1 MTLLLYHCRVRNYST
16 ARVLFPPS
24 DHTAGDEKHSVNILL
39 NLPDFVEIEPESS
52 IIKLRFETDRQE
64 LTYEIQGDGNMAFEE
79 ILKKYKT
86 KTCVLSI
93 EKLDENRYGNIRVV
107 EGNQAHYDDILGF
120 TGHPFVPGCPYE
132 MCFPKD
138 MNFEDFCF
146 RCAIGG
152 EPMHSYVSLYQMGL
166 WLNMFMIP
174 LVSSEENIGYC
185 IYSYDVKPQASSEA
199 MSDVSADTSAKVLET
214 CIKFRGSTDFRKTV
228 DEVIVDIR
236 DICGSDE
243 CCILLLNDDEKTCE
257 ILCEARRADLPHSVH
272 DFIDDGFYKI
282 ASNWKNTL
290 RGSTCIIIKDEH
302 DMEEIEKRDP
312 VWHETLGHAGIDSL
326 VLFPLKRGEEIL
338 GYIWAL
344 NFNTDN
350 TVKIKETLELTS
362 FFLASEISNF
372 RLVERLKI
380 LSTMDMLTGVFNR
393 NEMNNR
399 IDALRIPETNL
410 IYNFG
415 IVFAD
420 VNGLKRV
427 NDTEGHPAGDLL
439 LKNGANVLENA
450 FAGDTVY
457 RAGGDEFM
465 VFVNDTSEEELK
477 KKCEQAKVLSE
488 KYPNVSFALGYCF
501 AENSGNI
508 VDTLK
513 KADERM
519 YEDKEL
525 YYKNH
530 PELKR

>member
-1 MTLLLYHCRVRNYST
+1 MKKL
-16 ARVLFPPS
+16 
-24 DHTAGDEKHSVNILL
+24 SVNILL
-39 NLPDFVEIEPESS
+39 NLPDFVENDLKSS
-52 IIKLRFETDRQE
+52 IIILRFETNLQE
-64 LTYEIQGDGNMAFEE
+64 LPIGTQGDRIMAFTEM
-79 ILKKYKT
+79 LKKYKT

-93 EKLDENRYGNIRVV
+93 EKLDGDRYGNIRVV
-107 EGNQAHYDDILGF
+107 EGNQAHYDDILGI

-138 MNFEDFCF
+138 MNFEDFCY

-174 LVSSEENIGYC
+174 LESDEENIGYC

-214 CIKFRGSTDFRKTV
+214 CIKFRGSTDFKKTV
-228 DEVIVDIR
+228 DEVIMDIR

-257 ILCEARRADLPHSVH
+257 ILCEARRADLPYSVR
-272 DFIDDGFYKI
+272 DFIHDDFYHI

-290 RGSTCIIIKDEH
+290 RGSTCIIIKDKT
-302 DMEEIEKRDP
+302 DMEEIERRDP
-312 VWHETLGHAGIDSL
+312 AWHETLGYAGIDSL

-344 NFNTDN
+344 NFNTEN

-362 FFLASEISNF
+362 FFLASELSNYQ
-372 RLVERLKI
+372 LVERLKI
-380 LSTMDMLTGVFNR
+380 LSTMDMLTGVYNR

-399 IDALRIPETNL
+399 IDALRIPDTNL

-450 FAGDTVY
+450 FIGDTVY

-465 VFVNDTSEEELK
+465 VFLTDTSEEELK
-477 KKCEQAKVLSE
+477 KKCELAKELSE

-501 AENSGNI
+501 ASDSKNI

-513 KADERM
+513 TADERM

-530 PELKR
+530 PEFKR